1 MYIKV
6 QVVAGAKREGIVKE
20 SPDHFRISV
29 TEPAER
35 NLANTRVRELLAQEF
50 GIPVKSL
57 RLISG
62 HHSPHKIFSIPD

>member
-6 QVVAGAKREGIVKE
+6 QVIASAKREEVVRE

-29 TEPAER
+29 KEPAER
-35 NLANTRVRELLAQEF
+35 NLANTRVQELLAREF
-50 GIPVKSL
+50 AVTPKSL

-62 HHSPHKIFSIPD
+62 HRSSHKIFSVPD